1 MKSHPVS
8 LTTPI
13 TETRVRDLQAGDA
26 VAINGTVFTA
36 RDRFHQYAA
45 AGGSCPVDLRNT
57 VLYHC
62 GPVIT
67 GHAGRR
73 QCIAAGPTTSIRE
86 EPYMHTLIARF
97 GIRVILGK
105 GGMGSE
111 TLKACARYGCVYIQ
125 VTGGAAQFL
134 RRRIQS
140 VETVHFLDK
149 FGPAEALWQLR
160 VENLPGIVTMDTHG
174 HDLYADIR
182 DASRKRLEALW
193 EEDGRGRP

>member
-1 MKSHPVS
+1 MTPDSIP

-13 TETRVRDLQAGDA
+13 TETQVRELHTGDA
-26 VAINGTVFTA
+26 IAINGTVFTA

-45 AGGSCPVDLRNT
+45 RGGKCPVDLSHA

-86 EPYMHTLIARF
+86 EPYMHTIIARF

-105 GGMGSE
+105 GGMESE
-111 TLKACARYGCVYIQ
+111 TLKACARYGCVYVQ
-125 VTGGAAQFL
+125 VPGGAAQFL
-134 RRRIQS
+134 QRRIQS
-140 VETVHFLDK
+140 VGTVHFLKK

-160 VENLPGIVTMDTHG
+160 VKDLPGIVTMDTHG
-174 HDLYADIR
+174 QSLYAKVR
-182 DASRKRLEALW
+182 EASRIRMEKLLT
-193 EEDGRGRP
+193 G